1 MTEKEWLNRVSEQ
14 LKGKTIVSISYLT
27 KKKAS
32 EMDWYRRSIVLQL
45 NDGSYLIPKRDDE
58 GNDGGALWH
67 LNSKPSKTHQE
78 LIPVMT

>member
-32 EMDWYRRSIVLQL
+32 EMDWYRRPIVLQL
-45 NDGSYLIPKRDDE
+45 NDGS
-58 GNDGGALWH
+58 
-67 LNSKPSKTHQE
+67 
-78 LIPVMT
+78 